1 MVNKAI
7 FLVDDDKQQ
16 PFWKK
21 ETIKKVFPDYRIFE
35 FTGSTVLPPSSK
47 RFYAS
52 IKKKIL
58 STSDIQEWY
67 GIIDML
73 FEWTEID
80 VRRNIEEKNG
90 GTILACQLADDEQ
103 IRNKVKELIIASALA
118 ESGSVPKGC
127 YAYPYAGTGITE
139 ETWRKFR
146 QFFNKEIAMNE
157 AHLDEGHLAWESI
170 EYSRSSEFFSILKH
184 RIAHLFLSMDVDLQ
198 GIGVLRKQVA
208 EGVIQNAV
216 NTPKAYLRDVLNNK
230 EKTCYRQKLADLH
243 FLVAKVSEGK
253 EEPFLECDG
262 EPSGEPVRSTLSA
275 SKVSE
280 DKAIDIIPEKKRNN
294 DRVRLLWR
302 ALLNLSGLKANDA
315 KLFENIN
322 PDTNSSIFEFMCLMD
337 CKVDKKNT
345 IRKDDVNNIMG
356 YFEKIEGGNGWTVD
370 GADPSPIKCFNDWF
384 CALVDC
390 LEKLRKGI
398 KPDSNESENGR
409 PET

>member
-21 ETIKKVFPDYRIFE
+21 ETIEKVFPDYRIFE
-35 FTGSTVLPPSSK
+35 FTGSTVSPPSSK
-47 RFYAS
+47 RFYAA

-127 YAYPYAGTGITE
+127 YAYPYAGAGITQ

-230 EKTCYRQKLADLH
+230 EKTCYRQKLPDLQ
-243 FLVAKVSEGK
+243 FLIAKVSVG
-253 EEPFLECDG
+253 EEKPFLECDD
-262 EPSGEPVRSTLSA
+262 EPSG
-275 SKVSE
+275 
-280 DKAIDIIPEKKRNN
+280 
-294 DRVRLLWR
+294 DRVRPTLSESNLPDDKAMVGLISEEKRNDDSVVRLWST
-302 ALLNLSGLKANDA
+302 LVDLSGLKLKDAN
-315 KLFENIN
+315 KPFENI
-322 PDTNSSIFEFMCLMD
+322 SSYPTDISSA
-337 CKVDKKNT
+337 
-345 IRKDDVNNIMG
+345 
-356 YFEKIEGGNGWTVD
+356 EKIRF
-370 GADPSPIKCFNDWF
+370 I
-384 CALVDC
+384 
-390 LEKLRKGI
+390 I
-398 KPDSNESENGR
+398 I
-409 PET
+409 